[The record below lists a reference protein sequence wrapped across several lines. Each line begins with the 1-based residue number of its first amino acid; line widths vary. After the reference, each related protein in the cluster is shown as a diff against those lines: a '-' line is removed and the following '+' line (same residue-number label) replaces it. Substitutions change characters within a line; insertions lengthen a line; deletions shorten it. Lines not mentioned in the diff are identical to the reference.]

1 MAQWQTNSFV
11 SKVLCFSLVYL
22 QPIHTCFSLKVN
34 LGARFCK
41 NHGACWLSN
50 KKSTMLNPQFPPH
63 SVVNEDRS
71 QPSPGGANLDA
82 HLGGWIIQRRRII
95 YLRKIWI
102 SNDMIDVSK
111 LFSIDFNWYDF
122 QKILFSNDMN
132 FKDMIF
138 KLYSPKN
145 LYVSLKQT
153 CLVLGF
159 AFPRL
164 NSFHQQTLKTCTHWE
179 RYIIS
184 PCKMPITL
192 PSTGILMGATAM
204 VYEWIDCAFCGGL
217 AKLFGSICFFQVN
230 GSYKLPT
237 YIPTCKNTKTN
248 TCHGA
253 PTRKLK

>member
-1 MAQWQTNSFV
+1 MTQWQTNSFL

-82 HLGGWIIQRRRII
+82 HLGGWIIQI
-95 YLRKIWI
+95 Y
-102 SNDMIDVSK
+102 SNKEDYTFEKDMNFKWYDVSK
-111 LFSIDFNWYDF
+111 LFSIDFNWYNF

-138 KLYSPKN
+138 KWYSQRIYIVHSNRP
-145 LYVSLKQT
+145 
-153 CLVLGF
+153 VL
-159 AFPRL
+159 
-164 NSFHQQTLKTCTHWE
+164 S
-179 RYIIS
+179 
-184 PCKMPITL
+184 
-192 PSTGILMGATAM
+192 
-204 VYEWIDCAFCGGL
+204 
-217 AKLFGSICFFQVN
+217 
-230 GSYKLPT
+230 
-237 YIPTCKNTKTN
+237 
-248 TCHGA
+248 
-253 PTRKLK
+253 